1 MAKLYAKFV
10 KTTTF
15 PASSHRVACQELAAR
30 KGFSQVLMKAF
41 KDGQKLQ
48 LSEAELQGVPEQLK
62 KRWKG
67 LGAPA
72 LCRRWEIVF
81 DMSCHE
87 KRLTWQ
93 KDAKRCKKYEIVE

>member
-1 MAKLYAKFV
+1 M
-10 KTTTF
+10 
-15 PASSHRVACQELAAR
+15 
-30 KGFSQVLMKAF
+30 LMKAF

-93 KDAKRCKKYEIVE
+93 KDVKRCKKYEIVE

>member
-1 MAKLYAKFV
+1 MPNSFSKHQLPSFV
-10 KTTTF
+10 TF
-15 PASSHRVACQELAAR
+15 PVACQELAAR

-72 LCRRWEIVF
+72 LCRRWEIGFGHV
-81 DMSCHE
+81 MP
-87 KRLTWQ
+87 
-93 KDAKRCKKYEIVE
+93 